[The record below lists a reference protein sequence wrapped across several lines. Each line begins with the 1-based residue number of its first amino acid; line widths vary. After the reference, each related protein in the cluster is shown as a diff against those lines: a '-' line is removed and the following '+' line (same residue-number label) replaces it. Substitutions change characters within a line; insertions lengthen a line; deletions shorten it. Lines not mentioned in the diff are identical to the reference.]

1 MHVRCRRM
9 REIFCLYMI
18 DHDCTC
24 RWSALKM
31 IASTSYI
38 GSGPERW
45 WTLPESW
52 GGDTSLPPLLSA
64 RWHLNE
70 FLGCQSAPLHAGLI
84 SNPNDLKDEL
94 AQEVLVLFLSLCS
107 SASFVVSL
115 HDLQCIDKGCKTQPF
130 WVRMYPAWSFG
141 SVEMCWQ
148 RTILVDKVKP
158 TKTAHRHSQTM
169 SRELSTYNRA
179 SWGSMF
185 WHLLAK
191 DFTTLLSSRGV
202 LNIEALVQKIGV
214 LHFFLQFAK
223 GFGFKG

>member
-64 RWHLNE
+64 RWHLNK
-70 FLGCQSAPLHAGLI
+70 FLGCQSAPLHADLI

-148 RTILVDKVKP
+148 RTTLVDKVKP

-214 LHFFLQFAK
+214 LHFFPSICK
-223 GFGFKG
+223 GFRV